1 MARVLGKLSAKAVAA
16 LSKPGRHSDGGG
28 LYLSI
33 SADGR
38 RRWVFFFAKGGKQR
52 EMGLGSARDV
62 TLARARDLAAECR
75 GHLAEGR
82 DPIEARKR
90 QRERDKPVP
99 TFGEA
104 ADALLAEIEK
114 DWTNEKHRYQWKR
127 ALEVEAKSL
136 RDMPVNEIEVEH
148 VLKVLRPIWREK
160 PETASRARNR
170 IERVLDASAA
180 LGHRSRDNP
189 ARWRGNLD
197 SLLGKRERLTRGHHK
212 AVPIDDTPAFVEQL
226 RSRSAMAALAL
237 EFTILTAARTGEVI
251 GATWGEIDRAK
262 KLWRV
267 PGERMKMG
275 KPHEVPLSTRA
286 LEILDAAVGDR
297 TVKPESPIFH
307 GPRVS
312 EALSNMSMAMLMRR
326 MQVDA
331 TPHGFR
337 STFRDW
343 AGDRTN
349 FPRDI
354 IEHAL
359 AHQVGDGTEQAYRRS
374 SALEKRKKLM
384 DAWARYATSLCAH
397 GGAPLLR
404 EASRASRV

>member
-1 MARVLGKLSAKAVAA
+1 MARVLGKLSARAVAA

-82 DPIEARKR
+82 DPIEARKL
-90 QRERDKPVP
+90 QRERDKPAP
-99 TFGEA
+99 SFGEA

-136 RDMPVNEIEVEH
+136 RSMPVDEIEVEH

-160 PETASRARNR
+160 PETASRTRNR

-180 LGHRSRDNP
+180 LGHRSRENP

-212 AVPIDDTPAFVEQL
+212 AVAIDDMPGFVKQL

-251 GATWGEIDRAK
+251 GATWAEIDRQK

-267 PGERMKMG
+267 PAARMKMG
-275 KPHEVPLSTRA
+275 KLHEVPLSTRA
-286 LEILDAAVGDR
+286 IEVLDAAMGDR
-297 TVKPESPIFH
+297 VVKVSDPIFC
-307 GPRVS
+307 GPRKS
-312 EALSNMSMAMLMRR
+312 EPLSNMSMAMLMRR

-331 TPHGFR
+331 TPHGMR
-337 STFRDW
+337 SSFRDW
-343 AGDRTN
+343 AGDRTS
-349 FPRDI
+349 FPREI
-354 IEHAL
+354 VEHAL
-359 AHQVGDGTEQAYRRS
+359 AHRVGDETEQAYRRS
-374 SALEKRKKLM
+374 SAIEKRRKLM
-384 DAWARYATSLCAH
+384 DAWARFVGTA
-397 GGAPLLR
+397 GANGKVVPL
-404 EASRASRV
+404 ARAI

>member
-1 MARVLGKLSAKAVAA
+1 MARVIGKLSARAVAA
-16 LSKPGRHSDGGG
+16 LIAPGRHSDGGG

-82 DPIEARKR
+82 DPIEVRKQ
-90 QRERDKPVP
+90 QRERDRPVP
-99 TFGEA
+99 TFGEV
-104 ADALLAEIEK
+104 ADSLIADIEK
-114 DWTNEKHRYQWKR
+114 DWTNDKHRNQWKR
-127 ALEVEAKSL
+127 ALEIDAKLL
-136 RDMPVNEIEVEH
+136 RPMEVNRIEVEH

-160 PETASRARNR
+160 PETASRVRSR

-180 LGHRSRDNP
+180 LGHRSKENP

-197 SLLGKRERLTRGHHK
+197 SLLGKRDRLTRGHHK
-212 AVPIDDTPAFVEQL
+212 AVPIDEMPNFVQQL
-226 RSRSAMAALAL
+226 RGRSATAALAL
-237 EFTILTAARTGEVI
+237 EFTLLTAARTGEVI
-251 GATWGEIDRAK
+251 GATWAEIDRAK

-275 KPHEVPLSTRA
+275 KPHEVPLSPRV
-286 LEILDAAVGDR
+286 LEILDAAVDDR
-297 TVKPESPIFH
+297 ELKPSYPIFH
-307 GPRVS
+307 GPRRS
-312 EALSNMSMAMLMRR
+312 EPLSNMSMAMLMRR

-343 AGDRTN
+343 AGDRTS
-349 FPRDI
+349 FPREV

-359 AHQVGDGTEQAYRRS
+359 AHQIGDGTEQAYRRS
-374 SALEKRKKLM
+374 SALEKRRRLM
-384 DAWARYATSLCAH
+384 DAWAHFVGTVANDKVV
-397 GGAPLLR
+397 PLAR
-404 EASRASRV
+404 TV

>member
-1 MARVLGKLSAKAVAA
+1 MARVIGKLSARAVAA
-16 LSKPGRHSDGGG
+16 LSAPGRHSDGGG

-38 RRWVFFFAKGGKQR
+38 RRWVFFFAKSGKQR

-62 TLARARDLAAECR
+62 TLSRARDLAAECR

-82 DPIEARKR
+82 DPIEARKQ

-104 ADALLAEIEK
+104 ADSLIADIEK
-114 DWTNEKHRYQWKR
+114 DWTNEKHRNQWKR
-127 ALEVEAKSL
+127 ALEIDAKLL
-136 RDMPVNEIEVEH
+136 RPMEVNKIEVEH

-160 PETASRARNR
+160 PETASRIRNR

-180 LGHRSRDNP
+180 LGHRSKENP

-197 SLLGKRERLTRGHHK
+197 SLLGKRDRLTRGHHK
-212 AVPIDDTPAFVEQL
+212 AVPIDDMPDFVQQL
-226 RSRSAMAALAL
+226 RARSATAALAL
-237 EFTILTAARTGEVI
+237 EFTLLTAARTGEVI
-251 GATWGEIDRAK
+251 GATWAEVDRAK
-262 KLWRV
+262 KVWRV

-275 KPHEVPLSTRA
+275 RPHEVPLSPRA
-286 LEILDAAVGDR
+286 IEILEAALGDR
-297 TVKPESPIFH
+297 QVKPTDPIFH
-307 GPRVS
+307 GPRRS
-312 EALSNMSMAMLMRR
+312 EPLSNMSMAMLMRR

-349 FPRDI
+349 FPREI

-374 SALEKRKKLM
+374 SALEKRRKLM
-384 DAWARYATSLCAH
+384 DAWSRFVGT
-397 GGAPLLR
+397 LR
-404 EASRASRV
+404 LAGIGHADALEGL

>member
-1 MARVLGKLSAKAVAA
+1 MARVIGKLSARAAAA

-33 SADGR
+33 STDGR

-62 TLARARDLAAECR
+62 TLARAREIAVECR
-75 GHLAEGR
+75 SHLAEGR
-82 DPIEARKR
+82 DPIEARKQ

-136 RDMPVNEIEVEH
+136 RSMQVNKIEVEH
-148 VLKVLRPIWREK
+148 VLKVLRPIWRK
-160 PETASRARNR
+160 KAETASRVRNR

-180 LGHRSRDNP
+180 LGHRSKDNP

-212 AVPIDDTPAFVEQL
+212 AVPIDDMPDFIQQL
-226 RSRSAMAALAL
+226 RGRSAMAALAL

-251 GATWGEIDRAK
+251 GATWGEIDRTK

-267 PGERMKMG
+267 PAERMKMG
-275 KPHEVPLSTRA
+275 KLHEVPLSPRA
-286 LEILDAAVGDR
+286 LEVLDAAVGDR
-297 TVKPESPIFH
+297 TVKPDDPVFH
-307 GPRVS
+307 GPRKS
-312 EALSNMSMAMLMRR
+312 EPLSNMSMAMLMRR
-326 MQVDA
+326 MLVDA

-337 STFRDW
+337 SSFRDW
-343 AGDRTN
+343 AGDRTS
-349 FPRDI
+349 FQREI

-374 SALEKRKKLM
+374 SAIEKRRKLM
-384 DAWARYATSLCAH
+384 DAWARFVGTASVGCKVI
-397 GGAPLLR
+397 PLAR
-404 EASRASRV
+404 TV

>member
-1 MARVLGKLSAKAVAA
+1 MVRVIGKLSARAVAA

-33 SADGR
+33 STDGR

-52 EMGLGSARDV
+52 EMGLGPARDV

-75 GHLAEGR
+75 AHLAEGR
-82 DPIEARKR
+82 DPIEARNL
-90 QRERDKPVP
+90 QRERDKPAP

-136 RDMPVNEIEVEH
+136 RDMPVNEIEVDH
-148 VLKVLRPIWREK
+148 VLRVLRPIWREK
-160 PETASRARNR
+160 PETASRVRNR

-180 LGHRSRDNP
+180 LGHRSKENP

-212 AVPIDDTPAFVEQL
+212 AVPIDDMPAFMEQL
-226 RSRSAMAALAL
+226 RGRSAMAALAL

-251 GATWGEIDRAK
+251 GATWSEIDRPK

-267 PGERMKMG
+267 PGHRMKMG
-275 KPHEVPLSTRA
+275 KLHEVPLAARA
-286 LEILDAAVGDR
+286 LDILDTAMGDR
-297 TVKPESPIFH
+297 TVELSDPIFH
-307 GPRVS
+307 GPRRS
-312 EALSNMSMAMLMRR
+312 EPLSNMSMAMLMRR
-326 MQVDA
+326 MQADA

-343 AGDRTN
+343 GGDRTN
-349 FPRDI
+349 FPREV

-359 AHQVGDGTEQAYRRS
+359 AHQVGNGTEQAYRRG
-374 SALEKRKKLM
+374 SALEKRRKLM
-384 DAWARYATSLCAH
+384 EAWSRYIGSPSSEQNIP
-397 GGAPLLR
+397 GAGER
-404 EASRASRV
+404 NND

>member
-1 MARVLGKLSAKAVAA
+1 
-16 LSKPGRHSDGGG
+16 
-28 LYLSI
+28 
-33 SADGR
+33 
-38 RRWVFFFAKGGKQR
+38 
-52 EMGLGSARDV
+52 MGLGPARDV

-75 GHLAEGR
+75 AHLAEGR
-82 DPIEARKR
+82 DPIEARKV
-90 QRERDKPVP
+90 QRERDKPAP

-160 PETASRARNR
+160 PETASRTRNR

-212 AVPIDDTPAFVEQL
+212 AVAIDDTPDFMEQL

-251 GATWGEIDRAK
+251 GATWSEIDRPK

-275 KPHEVPLSTRA
+275 KLHEVPLSVRA
-286 LEILDAAVGDR
+286 LEILDTAVGNR
-297 TVKPESPIFH
+297 NVKPEDPIFH
-307 GPRVS
+307 GPRAS
-312 EALSNMSMAMLMRR
+312 GALSNMSMAMLMRR

-343 AGDRTN
+343 AGDRSS
-349 FPRDI
+349 FPREI

-359 AHQVGDGTEQAYRRS
+359 AHRVGDETEQAYRRS
-374 SALEKRKKLM
+374 SALEKRRKLM
-384 DAWARYATSLCAH
+384 DAWARFLGSRTAGDRSIGIRSATQ
-397 GGAPLLR
+397 
-404 EASRASRV
+404 

>member
-1 MARVLGKLSAKAVAA
+1 MARVIGKLSARGAAA
-16 LSKPGRHSDGGG
+16 LSAPGRHSDGGG

-38 RRWVFFFAKGGKQR
+38 RRWVFFFAKGGRQR

-62 TLARARDLAAECR
+62 TLARARLLAEECR

-82 DPIEARKR
+82 DPIEERKLK
-90 QRERDKPVP
+90 RERDKPVP

-104 ADALLAEIEK
+104 ADNLLAEIEK

-136 RDMPVNEIEVEH
+136 RSMPVNKIEVEH
-148 VLKVLRPIWREK
+148 ILKVLRPIWREK
-160 PETASRARNR
+160 PETASRVRNR

-180 LGHRSRDNP
+180 LGHRSKENP

-197 SLLGKRERLTRGHHK
+197 SLLGKRDRLTRGHHK
-212 AVPIDDTPAFVEQL
+212 AVPIDDMPDFVQLL

-251 GATWGEIDRAK
+251 GARWGEIDRTK

-275 KPHEVPLSTRA
+275 KLHEVPLSPRA
-286 LEILDAAVGDR
+286 LEVLDAAVGDR
-297 TVKPESPIFH
+297 TVKPDDPVFH
-307 GPRVS
+307 GPRKS
-312 EALSNMSMAMLMRR
+312 EPLSNMSMAMLMRR
-326 MQVDA
+326 MLVDA

-349 FPRDI
+349 FQREI

-374 SALEKRKKLM
+374 SALEKRRKLM
-384 DAWARYATSLCAH
+384 DAWSRFVGTSIAN
-397 GGAPLLR
+397 GKVVPLM
-404 EASRASRV
+404 RAV

>member
-1 MARVLGKLSAKAVAA
+1 MARVIGKLSARGAAA
-16 LSKPGRHSDGGG
+16 LSAPGRHSDGGG

-38 RRWVFFFAKGGKQR
+38 RRWVFFFAKGGRQR

-62 TLARARDLAAECR
+62 ALARARLLAEECR

-82 DPIEARKR
+82 DPIEERKLK
-90 QRERDKPVP
+90 RERDKPVP

-104 ADALLAEIEK
+104 ADSLLAEIEK

-127 ALEVEAKSL
+127 ALEIEAKSL
-136 RDMPVNEIEVEH
+136 RLMPVDKIEVEH
-148 VLKVLRPIWREK
+148 ILKVLRPIWREK
-160 PETASRARNR
+160 PETASRVRNR

-180 LGHRSRDNP
+180 LGHRSKENP

-212 AVPIDDTPAFVEQL
+212 AVPIDDMPNFIQQL
-226 RSRSAMAALAL
+226 RGRSAMAALAL
-237 EFTILTAARTGEVI
+237 EFTILTVARTGEVI
-251 GATWGEIDRAK
+251 GATWGEIDQAK

-267 PGERMKMG
+267 PAERMKMG
-275 KPHEVPLSTRA
+275 KLHEVPLSPRA
-286 LEILDAAVGDR
+286 LEVLDAAVGDR
-297 TVKPESPIFH
+297 TVKPDDPVFH
-307 GPRVS
+307 GPRKS
-312 EALSNMSMAMLMRR
+312 EPLSNMSMAMLMRR
-326 MQVDA
+326 MLVDA

-337 STFRDW
+337 SSFRDW
-343 AGDRTN
+343 AGDRTS
-349 FPRDI
+349 FPREV

-374 SALEKRKKLM
+374 SALEKRRKLM
-384 DAWARYATSLCAH
+384 DAWARFVGTVSAN
-397 GGAPLLR
+397 GKVVPLVR
-404 EASRASRV
+404 TI